1 MNASNHDVM
10 RLYLLG
16 AADAG
21 SRDDIEQRL
30 FSDDQVFWERLSIAE
45 DDLIDDYAAR
55 ALDED
60 ARRQFESHFLCTAER
75 RAKLHFALALR
86 EYAREEPAD
95 RTGAVSWL
103 RAPSALPRWAVAAA
117 ASLLLLVPGV
127 IWQLAPGGRAPAVV
141 SVSLAPGMLRDAGG
155 EIARVVPAPGCQVMH
170 LDLMVG
176 SGPYSGYAAT
186 VFDVNGEAVWSQHRL
201 AGETRAGAIAVRL
214 TLPCDLLPEGDYWVR
229 LSGLSP
235 GQEPAPLDRY
245 DFRVLRQ

>member
-1 MNASNHDVM
+1 MSASNQDVL

-21 SRDDIEQRL
+21 SQDDIEQRL

-60 ARRQFESHFLCTAER
+60 ARRQFETHFLCTAER
-75 RAKLHFALALR
+75 RDKLQFALALR
-86 EYAREEPAD
+86 EYAREERAD

-117 ASLLLLVPGV
+117 ASLLVLVPGV
-127 IWQLAPGGRAPAVV
+127 IWQFAPGGRTPAVV
-141 SVSLAPGMLRDAGG
+141 SVSLAPGMLRDAGA

-170 LDLMVG
+170 LDLTAG
-176 SGPYSGYAAT
+176 SEPYSGYAAT
-186 VFDVNGEAVWSQHRL
+186 VFGVNGEAIWSQHKLSGVRR
-201 AGETRAGAIAVRL
+201 EGAIAVRL

-245 DFRVLRQ
+245 DIRVLRQ